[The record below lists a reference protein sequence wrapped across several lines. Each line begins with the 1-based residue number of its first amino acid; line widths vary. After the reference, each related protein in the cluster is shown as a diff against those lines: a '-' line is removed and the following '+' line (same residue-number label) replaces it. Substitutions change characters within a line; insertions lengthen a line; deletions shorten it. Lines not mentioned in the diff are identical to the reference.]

1 MSLFISLLYLLI
13 KKIPIRKKKNLLGL
27 QELYGCP
34 HTCCWNKNH
43 GNLFLILQKS
53 KSEMIFFFLLYYI
66 FLNLIKVLQL
76 YILNIKLW
84 HFSRWKMEFDVTY
97 TKNKILNF
105 GQCSGSSSLFISTW
119 YKILPVFLCL
129 SGILVT
135 LKGCAVLDEWLWR
148 KDHLYRSLD

>member
-1 MSLFISLLYLLI
+1 MAVRIHVVGIKIMEIFSWYYRSQSLKWF
-13 KKIPIRKKKNLLGL
+13 
-27 QELYGCP
+27 
-34 HTCCWNKNH
+34 
-43 GNLFLILQKS
+43 
-53 KSEMIFFFLLYYI
+53 FFFLLYYI